1 MIEFSEYIDAMQK
14 EVFPAAFVE
23 LAKCVTAADLSVWR
37 KTVCREIYSRQV
49 IGDLDLNYDPQDL
62 IEESKE

>member
-1 MIEFSEYIDAMQK
+1 MIELSKYIDAIQK
-14 EVFPAAFVE
+14 EVFPAALEE

-37 KTVCREIYSRQV
+37 KTVCRQIYSRQV